1 MCSIIQKGNV
11 LLATVMVTVDACPAS
26 CQIDET
32 SLVGRWAHAEFIQ
45 LLDEFGA
52 YAVDCHLPTRRGQEG
67 VRIDNRPA
75 LTPSIGRT
83 CGRLT
88 AVSAVCDSN

>member
-1 MCSIIQKGNV
+1 M
-11 LLATVMVTVDACPAS
+11 MVTVDARPTP

-32 SLVGRWAHAEFIQ
+32 SLIRRWADANFLQVH
-45 LLDEFGA
+45 DEFGA

-75 LTPSIGRT
+75 LTPSVGRT
-83 CGRLT
+83 WGRLT